1 MTPLIANVNTSA
13 SQATGPPALPPNL
26 RMPHVFVIPP
36 EEEQQDNPPW
46 CCFDADEQPENNG
59 DFFSNPDI
67 HFLDVPYFLQPS
79 ENDVPIPLARP
90 TSVQQPRLRA
100 SMSKKLEKKQ
110 RPEAIKIIETKSSR
124 ARQRDGRE
132 DSDVIEVVKVKRCR
146 EALADLEENTKVK
159 RSKTLKARATQALQ
173 SIKNVGKVSHR
184 THVKELWTSSETVL
198 FKGAQEQIRS
208 QQDQTEH
215 RPPPTFSKKRSLSR
229 ASSRSLSLI
238 FLSSKPSRPES
249 PFTACVAS
257 SVAPAEAH
265 HIVNPSSLPHLRYND
280 TNPSLNEISS
290 TLTTDDALNN
300 PVPPISSTR
309 KNINTKF
316 SVRELHRLFSFSS
329 SSPDDSPSTATAVS
343 FSPDRDGTMPSTST
357 LSSDY
362 PDVPMEEG
370 IFADAHFLD
379 LDDAD
384 RMLASRYHP
393 AFHTHCDDNLSTP
406 RRLRDLSFEMKLDSL
421 HFDSLSFDPKDFDVS
436 MEGDLSR

>member
-1 MTPLIANVNTSA
+1 
-13 SQATGPPALPPNL
+13 
-26 RMPHVFVIPP
+26 VIPP

-59 DFFSNPDI
+59 DFSSNPDI
-67 HFLDVPYFLQPS
+67 HFLDVPYLLQQS
-79 ENDVPIPLARP
+79 ENDVPAPLAR
-90 TSVQQPRLRA
+90 SVQQPRLRA

-110 RPEAIKIIETKSSR
+110 RPEALKIIETKSSR
-124 ARQRDGRE
+124 ARQRYGRE
-132 DSDVIEVVKVKRCR
+132 DSDIIEVVKVKRCR
-146 EALADLEENTKVK
+146 EVLADLEENPKVK

-184 THVKELWTSSETVL
+184 THVKELWTSSETML
-198 FKGAQEQIRS
+198 FKGAQEQIRP

-215 RPPPTFSKKRSLSR
+215 PPPPTFPKKKSLSR
-229 ASSRSLSLI
+229 ASSRSLSQM
-238 FLSSKPSRPES
+238 FLSVKPSRPEL
-249 PFTACVAS
+249 PFAARVAS
-257 SVAPAEAH
+257 SVAPAEARH
-265 HIVNPSSLPHLRYND
+265 VVNPSSLSHLRYND

-309 KNINTKF
+309 KNVNTKF

-343 FSPDRDGTMPSTST
+343 FSPARDGTMPSTST

-384 RMLASRYHP
+384 RKLASRYHP

-406 RRLRDLSFEMKLDSL
+406 RRPRDLSFELRLDSL

-436 MEGDLSR
+436 MEGNLPG